1 MKTYTFLD
9 SISNYELALC
19 VYFNRCCKHPSVA
32 RFFQVISRLGNGVFW
47 YSLII
52 ALPFALGLEVL
63 KVSLH
68 MTIVGL
74 INLAIYKS
82 LKPKVVRNRPYI
94 KARGIQLH
102 VKPLD
107 EFSFPSGHTFHALS
121 FTIIACSYIPELCW
135 VLIPFA
141 ILVALSRIILGLHYP
156 SDVLA
161 GAILGTLMADLS
173 FCFV

>member
-1 MKTYTFLD
+1 M
-9 SISNYELALC
+9 
-19 VYFNRCCKHPSVA
+19 
-32 RFFQVISRLGNGVFW
+32 
-47 YSLII
+47 
-52 ALPFALGLEVL
+52 
-63 KVSLH
+63 
-68 MTIVGL
+68 
-74 INLAIYKS
+74 
-82 LKPKVVRNRPYI
+82 
-94 KARGIQLH
+94 H